1 MQRRVQAASTLHPID
16 PRVRESGDRIEGEAL
31 SGQDLSGR
39 DFRRQV
45 LINLNLK
52 GAKLRGADL
61 TEAVICGGDFS
72 GADLTGVRL
81 DRAAERRE
89 ARSVTCRASAHSCS
103 ITPNAYA
110 IATLSYGERGRR
122 EITCPRLTRFATL
135 LHFHCAAEGQGRVRK
150 FDINSDAD
158 VDALIDAW
166 WPDLVRAMFVGAIYL
181 LSLASLGVQPWKA
194 VVVAAI
200 ACAMLVLPLGSRVV
214 QLIAIALLILAI
226 GRWIEVPAY
235 DRIASLFEAACRH

>member
-1 MQRRVQAASTLHPID
+1 MQRSVQAASTLHPID

-61 TEAVICGGDFS
+61 T
-72 GADLTGVRL
+72 GVRL

-89 ARSVTCRASAHSCS
+89 ARSATCRASAHSCS

-166 WPDLVRAMFVGAIYL
+166 WPDLVRGTFVGAIYL